1 MIRSSAVFTAALA
14 ALAVAPWAHG
24 AVTLSND
31 PNPPVLGTYD
41 QSQLLDDATIP
52 GGNAPGGGTYNSQ
65 AFTDNAGPVGQTFTA
80 PATKHLY
87 ALTGIAVKGAG
98 DSGDVIDV
106 AGVTWGVRISKVTG
120 TTLTPLKTVTGI
132 PTLTATAA
140 STDWVTLSFTGTD
153 AATLDASQQYAFE
166 IYTTGGWFGIDA
178 TQGDAA
184 YAGGTAF
191 NSAGPGRAFTDNTL
205 GNLAN
210 HEYDRT
216 FVAQLTAPPGGP
228 GDVDNNG
235 VVNLA
240 DYNIIRTNLEKPAA
254 IFTNGDLNGD
264 SYVDLNDFRRWRSA
278 APPAVAALVGV
289 PEPSTAALGLCGAL
303 LAAAG
308 VRRRQA
314 RRTTC

>member
-1 MIRSSAVFTAALA
+1 MIRSKVILAATLVALA
-14 ALAVAPWAHG
+14 NASGVRG
-24 AVTLSND
+24 AVTLSYNV
-31 PNPPVLGTYD
+31 NPPTLGTYD

-52 GGNAPGGGTYNSQ
+52 GGTTPGGGTYNSQ
-65 AFTDNAGPVGQTFTA
+65 AYTDNVGPVGQTFTA

-87 ALTGIAVKGAG
+87 ALTGITLKGVG
-98 DSGDVIDV
+98 DTGTSVIDA

-120 TTLTPLKTVTGI
+120 TALTPLKTVTGI
-132 PTLTATAA
+132 PTLTGAIGTE
-140 STDWVTLSFTGTD
+140 WVTVSFTGPEV
-153 AATLDASQQYAFE
+153 ATLDASQQYAFE
-166 IYTTGGWFGIDA
+166 VYTSGGYFGFDA

-205 GNLAN
+205 GNLAT
-210 HEYDRT
+210 HGYDRT

-235 VVNLA
+235 VANLA
-240 DYNIIRTNLEKPAA
+240 DYNIIRANLEKPAA

-278 APPAVAALVGV
+278 VPAEVAAMASI
-289 PEPSTAALGLCGAL
+289 PEPATVVLSLCGAL
-303 LAAAG
+303 FVFSRGRLQHNFN
-308 VRRRQA
+308 R
-314 RRTTC
+314 

>member
-1 MIRSSAVFTAALA
+1 MIRSSVVFAAALA
-14 ALAVAPWAHG
+14 ALAVAPRAHC
-24 AVTLSND
+24 AVTLTYDANQ
-31 PNPPVLGTYD
+31 PVLGTYD

-52 GGNAPGGGTYNSQ
+52 GGTTPGGGTYNSQ
-65 AFTDNAGPVGQTFTA
+65 AYTDNVGPVGQTFTA

-87 ALTGIAVKGAG
+87 ALTGIAVKGVG
-98 DSGDVIDV
+98 DTGTVIDA

-132 PTLTATAA
+132 PTLTGAIGTE
-140 STDWVTLSFTGTD
+140 WVSLAFTGFD

-166 IYTTGGWFGIDA
+166 IYTSDGYFGIDA

-184 YAGGTAF
+184 YAGGTGF

-210 HEYDRT
+210 HGYDRT
-216 FVAQLTAPPGGP
+216 FIAQLTAPAGGP

-240 DYNIIRTNLEKPAA
+240 DYNIIRTNLEKPVT
-254 IFTNGDLNGD
+254 IFTSGDLNGD

-289 PEPSTAALGLCGAL
+289 PEPSTAVLSVCGAL

-308 VRRRQA
+308 VRRREG
-314 RRTTC
+314 RRAEC